1 MNLEMIEKLKKCCA
15 REAELRKKVYPK
27 FISTGKMTQQEA
39 EEEIKLMQIAAACFD
54 KILKGNAPEIQQQ
67 LFNIEQYNTTTKKSD
82 FDGY

>member
-1 MNLEMIEKLKKCCA
+1 MNLEMIKKLKICCS

-27 FISTGKMTQQEA
+27 FILSGKMSSKEA
-39 EEEIKLMQIAAACFD
+39 KEEIKLMQIAAACFD

-67 LFNIEQYNTTTKKSD
+67 LFNTNNYCATAKNP